1 MHRVLDAGRAL
12 LSPPQTPQRSL
23 AQRPPPPGL
32 FFWERRITT
41 HHRLAFSNR
50 SCTREFQS
58 CMQFSDDDLAL
69 VRNAL
74 FAYGLANADTPQG
87 MRAQELYRLLRDA
100 NELGLAREQQQQ
112 PHKVLRRQRA
122 VAK

>member
-1 MHRVLDAGRAL
+1 M
-12 LSPPQTPQRSL
+12 P
-23 AQRPPPPGL
+23 
-32 FFWERRITT
+32 
-41 HHRLAFSNR
+41 
-50 SCTREFQS
+50 
-58 CMQFSDDDLAL
+58 FSDDDLAL